1 MTFTNWLTGLKK
13 KPLKQQVTILRVR
26 LKVDAFFWFM
36 HIEGEGTHRGLNS
49 ERNDAMGLPA
59 EQTP

>member
-1 MTFTNWLTGLKK
+1 M
-13 KPLKQQVTILRVR
+13 TILRVR

-36 HIEGEGTHRGLNS
+36 HIEEEGTHKGLNS

-59 EQTP
+59 DQTPRALERTCHPFLMFLSRWW